1 MNKTDLKTKSK
12 NFTIKKI
19 TKRHDIQA
27 LRGVAVL
34 FIVLYHFSPEL
45 FLNGYLG
52 VDIFFVISG
61 FTISNLLY
69 SKLAIN
75 DLNIL
80 EFFKQRIFR
89 IFPSLISFIIF
100 TQILAYLVLDHQFIY
115 QNSLANLF
123 SILSISNVYFANI
136 TNYFEQN
143 SLQIL
148 NINLWSLSVQ
158 KQFYIVMPFLVLATK
173 RLSFKRRNIIFIF
186 LFSISILFF
195 IPTLFFSFLPLSN
208 LFLNFENYIFFS
220 PFTRSAQF
228 LLGVIAMNLNQH
240 KIISN
245 LKVNK
250 FYLLLAISTFLFFN
264 FSFFQNFQYGSVL
277 VISFLTLIYLTS
289 KNDIYSSNNLFFKPL
304 LFVGNISFS
313 LYLFHQP
320 VLAAVRNHNY
330 FGNYDLHSIL
340 HIQNG
345 VFQTLLAIIILL
357 ISWFNYRF
365 VEQKFRYSKFYFTK
379 DNLVIL
385 CTLILAVLL
394 VLSALFTGGYSFRDN
409 DLKSFSNKSQLDFI
423 VGTNYLKQ
431 NGDRCIDRLNLEEAC
446 IFNIESDNKIY
457 LLGDSLVSALVS
469 GFVENEKLK
478 KFNIIE
484 FTKGSC
490 PVLINKC
497 DFKPGNF
504 RYDQIMNIKNSKI
517 FLGGKYQEID
527 MSLYEEELLLTLEIL
542 ALNNE
547 VYLFSPFPNPGVNLR
562 MYRLTNN
569 SSPPDNYSEW
579 SNQVRVSKQ
588 MFEKINIKNVYVINS
603 EDIFCSQSKCEYF
616 TNNYYFFNDY
626 VHFSYFGASKV
637 TTYLVEG
644 LQIFD

>member
-1 MNKTDLKTKSK
+1 MNSK

-19 TKRHDIQA
+19 KKRYDIQT
-27 LRGVAVL
+27 LRGLAVL
-34 FIVLYHFSPEL
+34 FIVLYHFSPEV
-45 FLNGYLG
+45 FPNGYLG
-52 VDIFFVISG
+52 VDIFFIISG

-69 SKLAIN
+69 SKLATN

-80 EFFKQRIFR
+80 EFFKQRFFR
-89 IFPSLISFIIF
+89 IIPSLLSFVIF
-100 TQILAYLVLDHQFIY
+100 TQILAYLVLDHLFIY
-115 QNSLANLF
+115 QTSLANLF
-123 SILSISNVYFANI
+123 SLISISNVYFANI

-158 KQFYIVMPFLVLATK
+158 KQFYIVMPFLVLVTK
-173 RLSFKRRNIIFIF
+173 RFSFKGKNIFFIF
-186 LFSISILFF
+186 LFLLSTLFF
-195 IPTLFFSFLPLSN
+195 IPNIFFNFSPLST

-228 LLGVIAMNLNQH
+228 LLGVVAMNLNQH
-240 KIISN
+240 KVISN
-245 LKVNK
+245 LKINK
-250 FYLLLAISTFLFFN
+250 WFLLIVISTFLFIN

-277 VISFLTLIYLTS
+277 VISFLTLVYLTLKS
-289 KNDIYSSNNLFFKPL
+289 DIYSNNNLILKTL
-304 LFVGNISFS
+304 IFVGNISFS

-320 VLAAVRNHNY
+320 ILAAVRNHNY
-330 FGNYDLHSIL
+330 FGNYDSDNIL
-340 HIQNG
+340 HIQNEIS
-345 VFQTLLAIIILL
+345 QLLLAIIILL

-379 DNLVIL
+379 DNLVVL
-385 CTLILAVLL
+385 GTLILGVFL
-394 VLSALFTGGYSFRDN
+394 VLSSLFSVGYSFRDN
-409 DLKSFSNKSQLDFI
+409 SLKSFSNKSQLDFI

-446 IFNIESDNKIY
+446 IFNVEGDKTIY

-469 GFVENEKLK
+469 GFAEHKNLK
-478 KFNIIE
+478 NYKIIE

-497 DFKPGNF
+497 DFNPGDY
-504 RYDQIMNIKNSKI
+504 RYDQIINIKNSKI
-517 FLGGKYQEID
+517 FLGGKYQEIN
-527 MSLYEEELLLTLEIL
+527 MSLYEEELISTLEIL

-562 MYRLTNN
+562 MYRLINK
-569 SSPPDNYSEW
+569 SSPPDNYNDW
-579 SNQVRVSKQ
+579 FNQVIVSKQ
-588 MFEKINIKNVYVINS
+588 MFDKLNIKNVNVINS
-603 EDIFCSQSKCEYF
+603 EDIFCIQKKCEYF
-616 TNNYYFFNDY
+616 TSNYYLFNDY
-626 VHFSYFGASKV
+626 VHFSYFGANRV
-637 TTYLVEG
+637 ATYLIED